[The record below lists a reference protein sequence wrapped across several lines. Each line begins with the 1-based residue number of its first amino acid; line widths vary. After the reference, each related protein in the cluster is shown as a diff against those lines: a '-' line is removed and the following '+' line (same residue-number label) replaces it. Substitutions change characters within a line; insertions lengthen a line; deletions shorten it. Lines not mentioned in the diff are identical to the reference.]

1 MTETIMSD
9 ISRALPEIF
18 LLVAAFSVLLL
29 DLFLSKSMKIVTFLL
44 AQLSLLTTA
53 WLVYN
58 RMGVE
63 SIATSATV
71 NNVESVQYALAFSNM
86 YIKDALSDLLKIA
99 MLLIGSAGFIYT
111 RQYLRD
117 RNMFSGEYYALVL
130 FAILGMMIM
139 VSANSML
146 LIYLGLELLSLS
158 MYALVALQRNNGRAS
173 EAAMKY
179 FVLGAIASG
188 MLLYGMSIIY
198 GLSGHLDLT
207 GIAEYVKSSG
217 MTKAGSFD
225 LGLLLG
231 LSFILV
237 GLGFKL
243 GVAPF
248 HMWIPDVYDGAPTA
262 VTQLIGTIPKLAA
275 FGMVFRLLVEGLGDM
290 QTSWQQIL
298 ILLAVLSLAIGN
310 IIAIAQ
316 TNLKR
321 MLAYSTIAHMGFVA
335 MGILAG
341 TTMGY
346 SATLFY
352 TIVYALT
359 ALGGF
364 AVIMML
370 SRKGYEAD
378 QLSDLKGLSQRH
390 PWMAFMMMI
399 ILFSMAG
406 VPPTVGFYA
415 KMMVIQSVVDAHLA
429 WLAIYAVVL
438 SVVGAYY
445 YLRAIKIMYFDKAD
459 TEMTQAEAGH
469 KIGLDSHILLSANGL
484 SLLALGIMPGALMA
498 TCVAV
503 INVTMK

>member
-1 MTETIMSD
+1 MTETILSD
-9 ISRALPEIF
+9 ISLALPEVF

-44 AQLSLLTTA
+44 AQLSLLMTA

-58 RMGVE
+58 RIGSELVTTTVGAANGE
-63 SIATSATV
+63 ALKQAT
-71 NNVESVQYALAFSNM
+71 AFSGM
-86 YIKDALSDLLKIA
+86 YVKDALADILKVS
-99 MLLIGSAGFIYT
+99 MLLIGSAGFVYT
-111 RQYLRD
+111 RRYLQD
-117 RNMFSGEYYALVL
+117 RNMFNGEYYALAL

-139 VSANSML
+139 VSANTML
-146 LIYLGLELLSLS
+146 LLYLGLELLSLA
-158 MYALVALQRNNGRAS
+158 MYALVALQRDNGRAS

-198 GLSGHLDLT
+198 GLSGSLDLPV
-207 GIAEYVKSSG
+207 IAEYLKTQDVL
-217 MTKAGSFD
+217 TN

-262 VTQLIGTIPKLAA
+262 VTQFIGTIPKLAA

-290 QTSWQQIL
+290 QQSWSQIL

-341 TTMGY
+341 SQAGY

-352 TIVYALT
+352 TIIYAIT

-370 SRKGYEAD
+370 SHKGYEAD
-378 QLSDLKGLSQRH
+378 QLSDLKGLSSRH
-390 PWMAFMMMI
+390 PWLAFMMMI

-406 VPPTVGFYA
+406 IPPTVGFYA
-415 KMMVIQSVVDAHLA
+415 KLMVIQSVVDANLV
-429 WLAIYAVVL
+429 WLAVYAVVL

-445 YLRAIKIMYFDKAD
+445 YLRAIKIMYFDKPDDNHNTENSIAFD
-459 TEMTQAEAGH
+459 TQ
-469 KIGLDSHILLSANGL
+469 LLLSANGL
-484 SLLALGIMPGALMA
+484 GLIALGILPGALMA
-498 TCVAV
+498 ACIAV
-503 INVTMK
+503 IELSLK

>member
-63 SIATSATV
+63 SVATSATV
-71 NNVESVQYALAFSNM
+71 NVETVQYALAFSNM

-217 MTKAGSFD
+217 MTKTGSFD

-341 TTMGY
+341 TAMGY

-415 KMMVIQSVVDAHLA
+415 KMMVIQSVVDANLA
-429 WLAIYAVVL
+429 WLAVYAVVL

-459 TEMTQAEAGH
+459 AEMTQAEAGH
-469 KIGLDSHILLSANGL
+469 KIGLDNHILLSANGL
-484 SLLALGIMPGALMA
+484 SLVALGIMPGALMA
-498 TCVAV
+498 MCVAV
-503 INVTMK
+503 INITMK